1 MFVTKLIEDS
11 LHLDMLLTREND
23 SSIHT
28 TEQLILFHYYYFHF
42 PTLCN
47 NSLINSLS
55 FFKLYLENL
64 LFTQKKWLPMESALH
79 LWAHLYRRNIKVTM
93 RLHCASEVSQNLFTK
108 EVTMNSIIQSLLFG
122 EAFQVFSPNILG

>member
-42 PTLCN
+42 PTLCD

-55 FFKLYLENL
+55 FFKLYLQNL
-64 LFTQKKWLPMESALH
+64 LSVQRKWLPMESALH
-79 LWAHLYRRNIKVTM
+79 LLAHFYRRNIKVTM
-93 RLHCASEVSQNLFTK
+93 RVKSLKTYSQK
-108 EVTMNSIIQSLLFG
+108 R
-122 EAFQVFSPNILG
+122 